1 MVCWLP
7 LQVEPGDFGSILS
20 LFGNRMK
27 EEDASLALLRDFPG
41 PGVNRR
47 RLLTPDQKGAG
58 TSIYETCKVPGSL
71 NPRKWVREVL

>member
-27 EEDASLALLRDFPG
+27 EGDASLALLRDFPG
-41 PGVNRR
+41 CGANRR
-47 RLLTPDQKGAG
+47 KLLPPDQKGAG
-58 TSIYETCKVPGSL
+58 TSIYETSKA
-71 NPRKWVREVL
+71 PRLT